1 MYDMEAINITE
12 LRKNMKTTLDSVVED
27 SKEII
32 IHRPNREDVVLV
44 SLNEYNSLK
53 ETLYLLSSEKNRKRL
68 FEGIKQVNNGKTTK
82 IDIDAL

>member
-1 MYDMEAINITE
+1 MEAINITE
-12 LRKNMKTTLDSVVED
+12 LRKKMKTTLDSVVDD

-68 FEGIKQVNNGKTTK
+68 FEGIEQVNNGKTTT
-82 IDIDAL
+82 IDIDGL

>member
-1 MYDMEAINITE
+1 MEAINITE
-12 LRKNMKTTLDSVVED
+12 LRKNMKTTLDKVVDD

-32 IHRPNREDVVLV
+32 IHRPNQEDVVLV

-53 ETLYLLSSEKNRKRL
+53 ETLFLLSSEKNRKRL
-68 FEGIKQVNNGKTTK
+68 FEGIAQVNEGKTTE

>member
-1 MYDMEAINITE
+1 MEAINITE
-12 LRKNMKTTLDSVVED
+12 LRKNMKATLDSVVDD

-68 FEGIKQVNNGKTTK
+68 FEGIEQVNNGKTTE

>member
-1 MYDMEAINITE
+1 MEAINITE
-12 LRKNMKTTLDSVVED
+12 LRKNMKTTLDSVVDD

-68 FEGIKQVNNGKTTK
+68 FEGIDQVNQGQTTE
-82 IDIDAL
+82 IDVDAL

>member
-1 MYDMEAINITE
+1 MEAINITE
-12 LRKNMKTTLDSVVED
+12 LRKNMKITLDSVVDD

-32 IHRPNREDVVLV
+32 IHRPNHEDVVLV

-68 FEGIKQVNNGKTTK
+68 YEGIEQVNNGKTIT
-82 IDIDAL
+82 IDIDGL

>member
-1 MYDMEAINITE
+1 MYNMEAINITE
-12 LRKNMKTTLDSVVED
+12 LRKNMKATLDSVVD
-27 SKEII
+27 DCKEII

-53 ETLYLLSSEKNRKRL
+53 ETLYLLSSETNRKRL
-68 FEGIKQVNNGKTTK
+68 FKGIEQVNKGRTTK

>member
-1 MYDMEAINITE
+1 MEAINITE
-12 LRKNMKTTLDSVVED
+12 LRKNMKTTLDSVVDD

-68 FEGIKQVNNGKTTK
+68 FKGIEQVNNGKTTT

>member
-1 MYDMEAINITE
+1 MEAINITE
-12 LRKNMKTTLDSVVED
+12 LRKNMKTTLDSVVDD

-68 FEGIKQVNNGKTTK
+68 FEGIDQVDQGKTTE

>member
-1 MYDMEAINITE
+1 MEAINITE
-12 LRKNMKTTLDSVVED
+12 LRKNMKTTLDSVVDD

-68 FEGIKQVNNGKTTK
+68 FEGIGQVNNGKTTP